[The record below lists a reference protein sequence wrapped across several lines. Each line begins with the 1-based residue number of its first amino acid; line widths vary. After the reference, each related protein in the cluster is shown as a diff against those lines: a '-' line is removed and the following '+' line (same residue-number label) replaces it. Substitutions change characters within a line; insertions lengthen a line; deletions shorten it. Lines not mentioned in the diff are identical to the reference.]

1 MRAGHV
7 SVVVGASQGIGRAL
21 GRALAQRGGSVVA
34 VARNRDRLA
43 AVLAELGE
51 CGPGGQH
58 RMYASDVSVPEDMQL
73 LAAECAG
80 HYGAVDLLV
89 VSVVAVGYE
98 GLPPAIRDLPLAA
111 WQRAIDVNLHG
122 PFLANRAFLPMMMAS
137 GEGDILNICSSTTPR
152 GLRGRA
158 LAAGYSATKFALA
171 AFTRVL
177 AEEAAEH
184 GVRVNAL
191 FPGAVDTP
199 LIAGTALASAYGGS
213 ITADNFAESVVHLL
227 QASAGATAGAGI
239 WLERRRLRP
248 GQGRGIPRVN

>member
-21 GRALAQRGGSVVA
+21 GRALAQSGGSVVA

-43 AVLAELGE
+43 AAFAELGE
-51 CGPGGQH
+51 FGPAGQH

-73 LAAECAG
+73 LATECAI

-98 GLPPAIRDLPLAA
+98 GLPPATRDLSLAA
-111 WQRAIDVNLHG
+111 WQHAIDVNLHG
-122 PFLANRAFLPMMMAS
+122 PFLANRAFLPMMMAR

-152 GLRGRA
+152 GLRGTA
-158 LAAGYSATKFALA
+158 LAPGYSASKFAVA
-171 AFTRVL
+171 AFTRSL
-177 AEEAAEH
+177 AEEAAEY

-191 FPGAVDTP
+191 FPGPVDAP
-199 LIAGTALASAYGGS
+199 LIAGTALARPFGGS
-213 ITADNFAESVVHLL
+213 MTPDSFAEAVIELL
-227 QASAGATAGAGI
+227 RMDGAVMPDPHILPLPRRRGTAASSGGAT
-239 WLERRRLRP
+239 
-248 GQGRGIPRVN
+248 